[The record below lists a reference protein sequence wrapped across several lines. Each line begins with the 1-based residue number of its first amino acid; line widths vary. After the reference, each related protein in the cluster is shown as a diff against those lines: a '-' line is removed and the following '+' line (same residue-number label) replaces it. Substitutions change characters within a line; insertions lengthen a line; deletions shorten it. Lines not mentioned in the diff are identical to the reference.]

1 MIRTTLAPL
10 SILFFFVFGWGVGLH
25 GGRFGRVFFFV
36 RLLHRE
42 GISEAFT
49 NIIYTTFSA
58 S

>member
-1 MIRTTLAPL
+1 M
-10 SILFFFVFGWGVGLH
+10 FFFCVFGWGVGLH
-25 GGRFGRVFFFV
+25 GGRFGRAFFFV

-42 GISEAFT
+42 EIFGAFT